1 MIVKYR
7 LILVATILSFIL
19 SACART
25 PAPAAGA
32 TAKPSSP
39 TATPLLPTATPLP
52 TPTPRPGADK
62 QGGTL
67 IMGFYQEPDVLN
79 PYIRTQTVAGI
90 AADFME
96 RGLIMSLPDGQRVP
110 DLAAEV
116 PTVQNGGVSPDGL
129 MITYTLKSEIV
140 WSDGD
145 PFDCQDV
152 LFTWQAIMHPESGA
166 TSTSGYKEMESVTC
180 PDAHTV
186 VVKYKTFYAPYLTRF
201 PSILPAHVGLDPA
214 QMKEWPYNR
223 KPEPVLGPFKLAE
236 WVAGDH
242 MTLVRNERYERWPTE
257 GKPYLDSIV
266 LRWIES
272 REVGKQ
278 LIQTGEIDFL
288 WDLTEADIP
297 EAQGWSGIVL
307 DTPLETGTERLVLNL
322 VNPELDA
329 PCLEYLQENP
339 SPHWALGDARVRE
352 AIELGIDKQKL
363 VDKLLYGLATPG
375 TTELNLGWA
384 KSNIPLSPYDPERA
398 KALLQEAGWIDTD
411 GDGVRECR
419 GCATAETGRVLRLK
433 FQTTSG
439 NALREQVQQ
448 VIMEM
453 MAEIGI
459 QLYIEN
465 VPSAELFGSYAS
477 GAARKHGRFDILMY
491 TTTYGIDPHS
501 HMEGYYASYNIPCDA
516 NNGRGYNYSR
526 WIDPEADRWLKVA
539 GSTPDEQTRVQAY
552 QKVAERIAIGR
563 PQIYLYDRMDI
574 NAHVEAL
581 KGWQNNIWETIAWN
595 AEEWWL
601 DR

>member
-1 MIVKYR
+1 MNCKRYALLIS
-7 LILVATILSFIL
+7 LILTLVL
-19 SACART
+19 SACTRT
-25 PAPAAGA
+25 SVPAAG
-32 TAKPSSP
+32 TALIAPSP
-39 TATPLLPTATPLP
+39 TATALPTDTPQ
-52 TPTPRPGADK
+52 PGADK
-62 QGGTL
+62 RGGTL
-67 IMGFYQEPDVLN
+67 VMGFYQEPDVLN

-90 AADFME
+90 AGDFME
-96 RGLIMSLPDGQRVP
+96 RGLIMTLPDSQRVP
-110 DLAAEV
+110 DLATAV
-116 PTVQNGGVSPDGL
+116 PTLQNGGVSPDGL
-129 MITYTLKSEIV
+129 TITYTLKTGIF

-152 LFTWQAIMHPESGA
+152 VFTWQAIMHPESGA
-166 TSTSGYKEMESVTC
+166 SSTSGYKDMESVSC

-201 PSILPAHVGLDPA
+201 PAILPSHTGLDPA
-214 QMKEWPYNR
+214 KMKEWPYNR
-223 KPEPVLGPFKLAE
+223 KPEPVLGPFMLEE

-242 MTLVRNERYERWPTE
+242 MTLVRNEKYERWASE

-288 WDLTEADIP
+288 WDLVEADIP
-297 EAQGWSGIVL
+297 EAQKWPGVVL
-307 DTPLETGTERLVLNL
+307 DALPETGTERLLLNL

-329 PCLEYLQENP
+329 PCLEYLQANP

-352 AIELGIDKQKL
+352 AIELGIDKQKI

-384 KSNIPLSPYDPERA
+384 RANIPPSPYAPEKA
-398 KALLQEAGWIDTD
+398 KALLQEAGWIDSD
-411 GDGVRECR
+411 GDGIRECH
-419 GCATAETGRVLRLK
+419 GCATAEPGRPLKLK
-433 FQTTSG
+433 FQTTAG
-439 NALREQVQQ
+439 NALREQTQQ

-453 MAEIGI
+453 LAEIGI

-465 VPSAELFGSYAS
+465 LPSAELFGSYAS
-477 GAARKHGRFDILMY
+477 GAVRKHGKFDILMY
-491 TTTYGIDPHS
+491 TTTYGIDPHG
-501 HMEGYYASYNIPCDA
+501 HMEGYYATYSIPCDA
-516 NNGRGYNYSR
+516 NAGRGYNYSR
-526 WIDPEADRWLKVA
+526 WIDPEVDRWLQVA
-539 GSTPDEQTRVQAY
+539 GSTPDEKVRAEAY
-552 QKVAERIAIGR
+552 QKISERIAIGR
-563 PQIYLYDRMDI
+563 PQIFLYDRMDI

-601 DR
+601 ARK